1 MAPHRLRHPKVLARP
16 PCLFRRC
23 SKMVKV
29 LIDSNFLMTAIQFR
43 IDIIRELGHLLG
55 RRVEPILI
63 SPVEDE
69 LRSISSGIESKRS
82 REAGQA
88 LKLAHMMRVE
98 TVTRSPNESVDE
110 TLTRVALERGWAVA
124 TNDRILRRKLGELA
138 VPTIYLRK
146 KAHLEVKGTI
156 K

>member
-1 MAPHRLRHPKVLARP
+1 
-16 PCLFRRC
+16 
-23 SKMVKV
+23 MVKV

>member
-1 MAPHRLRHPKVLARP
+1 
-16 PCLFRRC
+16 
-23 SKMVKV
+23 MVQV
-29 LIDSNFLMTAIQFR
+29 LIDSNFLMAAIQFR
-43 IDIIRELGHLLG
+43 IDIIRELEHLLG

-69 LRSISSGIESKRS
+69 LRSIASGIESKRS
-82 REAGQA
+82 KEAGQA
-88 LKLAHMMRVE
+88 LKLARMMQVE
-98 TVTRSPNESVDE
+98 TVTMPPNESVDE

-146 KAHLEVKGTI
+146 KAYLEAKGII

>member
-1 MAPHRLRHPKVLARP
+1 MA
-16 PCLFRRC
+16 
-23 SKMVKV
+23 
-29 LIDSNFLMTAIQFR
+29 AIQFK

-69 LRSISSGIESKRS
+69 LRSIATGIESKRS

-88 LKLAHMMRVE
+88 LKLAHMMQVE
-98 TVTRSPNESVDE
+98 TVTMSPNESVDE
-110 TLTRVALERGWAVA
+110 TLTRVALERRLIVA
-124 TNDRILRRKLGELA
+124 TNDRLLRRKLGELA
-138 VPTIYLRK
+138 VPSIYLRK
-146 KAHLEVKGTI
+146 KSHLEVKGII